1 MKSKSLFSFIVTLFL
16 IYGCSSNRQ
25 ADGKSNILAKNDINI
40 RGDFQNYFDSC
51 GVEGTIA
58 IYDIRNDKWIVS
70 DTVGLEI
77 ETLPAS
83 TFKII
88 NLLIALETNTIKDE
102 NEIIK
107 WVGSTDTVK
116 YGYRPEIYHDMP
128 VKEAFELSAGWV
140 FVELAFVDDNNFK
153 KYNMK
158 PITAITVFFSLM
170 IPSLFLSYGNYT
182 TAKEHIID
190 DVNQALAQTILYKQS
205 DRITADTLKVYR
217 SKLKIDQLK
226 KTSYLAM
233 CTEETSNVSFCSDT
247 MTYKCGEER
256 LHVRAYPNCSK
267 AAVFSMSEQTVPSML
282 FIVSV
287 LWGMFSMFYLNHKKS
302 IYPSLQSDNQ
312 SIVFGDIVFSDSRS
326 LFYNGNNEEIHF
338 TPMQY
343 AFMKILITSECKKV
357 PINEICQKLWP
368 GKDNSKETLYTLV
381 RRLKPVVESNSNVRI
396 ISDKGGYY
404 SLKIEN

>member
-1 MKSKSLFSFIVTLFL
+1 MNPFI
-16 IYGCSSNRQ
+16 
-25 ADGKSNILAKNDINI
+25 
-40 RGDFQNYFDSC
+40 
-51 GVEGTIA
+51 
-58 IYDIRNDKWIVS
+58 
-70 DTVGLEI
+70 
-77 ETLPAS
+77 
-83 TFKII
+83 
-88 NLLIALETNTIKDE
+88 
-102 NEIIK
+102 
-107 WVGSTDTVK
+107 
-116 YGYRPEIYHDMP
+116 
-128 VKEAFELSAGWV
+128 
-140 FVELAFVDDNNFK
+140 
-153 KYNMK
+153 
-158 PITAITVFFSLM
+158 AITVFFSLM

-182 TAKEHIID
+182 TAKEYIID

-233 CTEETSNVSFCSDT
+233 CTEEPSNVSFCSDT

-267 AAVFSMSEQTVPSML
+267 AAIFSMSEQTVPGML

-287 LWGMFSMFYLNHKKS
+287 LWGMFSVFYLNHKKS
-302 IYPSLQSDNQ
+302 LYPSLHSGNQ
-312 SIVFGDIVFSDSRS
+312 SIVFGDIMFSDSRS

-357 PINEICQKLWP
+357 SINDICKKLWP

-404 SLKIEN
+404 ALKIEN